1 MKKQL
6 LMIGVM
12 MVTITTTFLEAK
24 LAVIQSSRGEKF
36 HTGLVQKPKNM
47 RGLGETHV
55 MLEDCGD
62 LPAEFDL
69 RDLGV
74 VPPIKNQ
81 ASCGSCWAFSMTA
94 SLESAFAASG
104 GKVLNLAEQQLVS
117 CDKASYGCN
126 GGYLSNF
133 EYQIKNG
140 QTLEENYPYTA
151 KTGKCQTGQS
161 VAAKGT
167 SFAYVGQ
174 RNRRATEKEVMCAL
188 YKSHTIPWITV
199 SANNRW
205 GNMSS
210 NSDNIYTTCGNGGTN
225 HAIGLVGWKT
235 VNGKVYFKIR
245 NSWGSSW
252 GSDAGRPGSER
263 GYNMMKLGCD
273 SLGEEVAYIISQS
286 LPCQPPKVKLPAEV
300 TITKGDEV
308 RLGIRPEGGVD
319 YEWTSTNETLGKG
332 EFMYVSP
339 STDTIYTVVGK
350 NSCGRAESSVRVKVQ

>member
-6 LMIGVM
+6 LLTLVVM
-12 MVTITTTFLEAK
+12 GTISTTFLEAK
-24 LAVIQSSRGEKF
+24 LTVIQNRGQKF
-36 HTGLVQKPKNM
+36 HTGLIQKPKNM

-55 MLEDCGD
+55 MLADCGN
-62 LPAEFDL
+62 LPEEFDL

-74 VPPIKNQ
+74 VPSVKDQ
-81 ASCGSCWAFSMTA
+81 GSCGSCWAFSETA
-94 SLESAFAASG
+94 SLESAYAASG
-104 GKVLNLAEQQLVS
+104 GSVLNLAEQQLVS
-117 CDKASYGCN
+117 CDKSNYGCN
-126 GGYLSNF
+126 GGNLNNF
-133 EYQIKNG
+133 DYQIKVG
-140 QTLEENYPYTA
+140 QTLEENFPYTA
-151 KTGKCQTGQS
+151 KTGKCKAGLQAG
-161 VAAKGT
+161 VKGT

-174 RNRRATEKEVMCAL
+174 RNRRATEKEVQCAL
-188 YKSHTIPWITV
+188 YQSHTIPWITV

-205 GNMSS
+205 GSMSS
-210 NSDNIYTTCGNGGTN
+210 KSDNLYTTCGSGSTN

-273 SLGEEVAYIISQS
+273 NLGEEVAYIISS
-286 LPCQPPKVKLPAEV
+286 ALPCQPPKVKLPAEV
-300 TITKGDEV
+300 SIAKGDEV

-319 YEWTSTNETLGKG
+319 YVWSSDKTTLGKG

-339 STDTIYTVVGK
+339 AADTIYTVVGS
-350 NSCGRAESSVRVKVQ
+350 NTCGKAESSVRVKVQ